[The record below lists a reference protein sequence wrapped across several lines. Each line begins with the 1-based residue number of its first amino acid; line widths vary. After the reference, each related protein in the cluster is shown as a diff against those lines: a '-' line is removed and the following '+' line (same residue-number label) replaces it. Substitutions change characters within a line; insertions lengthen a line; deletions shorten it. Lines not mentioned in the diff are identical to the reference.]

1 MATSSTHDGSDIG
14 VLSSKE
20 YDEDDALLFDEE
32 RFLKSNSQSPV
43 CNPKQIVK
51 CDNGLTADGKT
62 CEEACD
68 GLCCTGDDFVVNS
81 TLTLRPCDYFTGSLC
96 KDRIS
101 CSGARACTFANT
113 SSVVRSC
120 NGSVSCYKAGYNGYV
135 GSIINSCHDKA
146 SCTRAGSYGTI
157 GSIVNSCL
165 GSKSCFSAARSD
177 INRDEGTIGSIVNSC
192 NGTKTCYYAAAF
204 GGLIK
209 EIDNSCMGD
218 KACEFAARSRGSS
231 IGSIMNSCQGDDS
244 CSGIADGGGI
254 EKIVNSCKNGNGRF
268 SCSNAARGGFGT
280 RGYIKS
286 IVNSCYGGY
295 SCSDAGSGSYRD
307 SGYIGPIFNSCL
319 EEGACRD
326 AAKQGYITA
335 ITKSCQGADACRDA
349 ANQGSIG
356 GDVGILNSC
365 LEEGACR
372 DAAKFQGYIGSI
384 KRSCQGEDACR
395 DAANQGSIAVIT
407 KSCNGED
414 ACRDAANQGSIGGV
428 GILKACNAEDACVGL
443 AKINTTKAYNCTE
456 GEQQVYPYCP
466 LDCTGTQEPPFC
478 PKLEKDC
485 FKECS
490 NAPDFRLDKFCF
502 LECKYTPAFNCTE
515 GAQQVAPN
523 CPLDCSGT
531 QEPPYCP
538 LLSDRTY
545 NITSGLKK
553 CCNEAESCKNIG
565 GDLPDDC
572 IEKKNVVPWQK
583 GKKD

>member
-1 MATSSTHDGSDIG
+1 MATHDGSATDIG
-14 VLSSKE
+14 VLSSEE
-20 YDEDDALLFDEE
+20 YEDDTLLFGKNEE

-43 CNPKQIVK
+43 CNPKQIVE
-51 CDNGLTADGKT
+51 CDNGFTADGKT

-101 CSGARACTFANT
+101 CSGARACAFANT
-113 SSVVRSC
+113 NSVVRSC
-120 NGSVSCYKAGYNGYV
+120 NGPVSCYKAGYNGYV
-135 GSIINSCHDKA
+135 GSIINSCHDQV

-165 GSKSCFSAARSD
+165 GAESCRSAARSG
-177 INRDEGTIGSIVNSC
+177 IIASIVNSC
-192 NGTKTCYYAAAF
+192 NGTNACYYAAAF
-204 GGLIK
+204 GGLIE

-218 KACEFAARSRGSS
+218 EACKNAARRGS
-231 IGSIMNSCQGDDS
+231 IGSIMDSCQGGYS
-244 CSGIADGGGI
+244 CLSIANNGGI
-254 EKIVNSCKNGNGRF
+254 EKIVNSCKNGNGIL
-268 SCSNAARGGFGT
+268 SCSIAASGGFNS

-295 SCSDAGSGSYRD
+295 SCLGAGSGSYRV
-307 SGYIGPIFNSCL
+307 SGYIGPIYNSCL
-319 EEGACRD
+319 EEGSCRY
-326 AAKQGYITA
+326 AAKGGYITA
-335 ITKSCQGADACRDA
+335 ITKSCQGADACYEA

-356 GDVGILNSC
+356 GVGILNSC

-372 DAAKFQGYIGSI
+372 DAAKFQGYIGAI
-384 KRSCQGEDACR
+384 KRSCQGENACR
-395 DAANQGSIAVIT
+395 DAAYQGSITAIA
-407 KSCNGED
+407 KSCNGKD

-428 GILKACNAEDACVGL
+428 GILNACQAFEACVGL
-443 AKINTTKAYNCTE
+443 AKINTTKA
-456 GEQQVYPYCP
+456 
-466 LDCTGTQEPPFC
+466 
-478 PKLEKDC
+478 
-485 FKECS
+485 S
-490 NAPDFRLDKFCF
+490 
-502 LECKYTPAFNCTE
+502 NCTE
-515 GAQQVAPN
+515 GAQQVYPYCPTASICTQETPSCSKVQSDFDFCLEKCGDFECLDECLN
-523 CPLDCSGT
+523 SPAYNCTEGAQQVYPYCPLDCSGT

-565 GDLPDDC
+565 DDLPDDC

-583 GKKD
+583 GKKDKGRE